1 MVVHFFFLKGNNGKN
16 DGCSIDLVKDFL
28 IKRWQLFAIKAQQ
41 RLLFGAMM
49 LCNHLCLQLKFMGT
63 FHIDF
68 KQCYT
73 KVQEKKG
80 GKELLT
86 IFYAVERDSIN

>member
-1 MVVHFFFLKGNNGKN
+1 MEKN

-41 RLLFGAMM
+41 RLLFGAIM
-49 LCNHLCLQLKFMGT
+49 LCNRLCLQVKFMGT
-63 FHIDF
+63 F

-73 KVQEKKG
+73 KVQEKRVKIIIDHI
-80 GKELLT
+80 LCC
-86 IFYAVERDSIN
+86 

>member
-1 MVVHFFFLKGNNGKN
+1 MEKN

-28 IKRWQLFAIKAQQ
+28 IKRWQLFAVKAQQ
-41 RLLFGAMM
+41 RLLFGAIM
-49 LCNHLCLQLKFMGT
+49 LCNHLCLQVKFMGT

-73 KVQEKKG
+73 KVQEKRVKRIIDHI
-80 GKELLT
+80 LCC
-86 IFYAVERDSIN
+86 